1 MKVILVDDEQLN
13 LVRLQNEAKKALP
26 EGSEIFVY
34 NNPLEA
40 LKESKNQQ
48 IDIAFLDIEMP
59 GLNGIQLAKEL
70 KKINPTIN
78 VIFVTAYD
86 SYALDAYKIHASG
99 YLSKPVKA
107 QKIAEELEA
116 LRHPID
122 LKSNKR
128 ISVKCFGNFE
138 VFVDGNPLKF
148 KRSKSKELFAYLVDR
163 EGATANINELN
174 AVLWEED
181 HKSYLRNLIADIQQS
196 LKDVG
201 CSDVFIKRHNEC
213 CIDPNKIDCDAYEY
227 KKNNPDAV
235 RAYRGEYMIQY
246 SWAFFSA
253 NDSYNFD

>member
-26 EGSEIFVY
+26 DGTEIFSY

-40 LKESKNQQ
+40 LKASKNQQ

-86 SYALDAYKIHASG
+86 QYALDAYKIHASG

-107 QKIAEELEA
+107 QKISEELEA
-116 LRHPID
+116 LRHPIE
-122 LKSNKR
+122 LKSDKR
-128 ISVKCFGNFE
+128 VSVKCFGNFE

-148 KRSKSKELFAYLVDR
+148 QRSKSKELFAYLVDR

-181 HKSYLRNLIADIQQS
+181 HKSYLRNLIADIQQT
-196 LKDVG
+196 LNDVG

-213 CIDPNKIDCDAYEY
+213 CIDTSKIECDAYEY

-246 SWAFFSA
+246 SWAFFSLEYD
-253 NDSYNFD
+253 N